1 MFSGLKVVEIA
12 SFIAAP
18 AAATMLSDFGAD
30 VIKVEPPGL
39 GDPQRLLSSVP
50 PSPAAPGNYSWH
62 LANRNKRG
70 MSVDLK
76 SDGGTEILKRLVE
89 WADVVITN
97 FPHGTREALHLGY
110 EEVSGW
116 NPRVIYADITGFGDA
131 GPDARLPGFDLT
143 AFWSRSGL
151 LASTRDAGAPPTSP
165 PWGSGDYTTATAI
178 YAAITTALYHRE
190 RTGRGANVGTSLL
203 ATGVWA
209 TGTLVSAALAGG
221 KPYELHDRKQ
231 AGERADQCVSERRRS
246 LDHAGRQAIGMAGI
260 GQRHRAVRPVGRSAL
275 QPTRKA
281 IGQHAAEL
289 ADLLDAEFS
298 AQPLAHLERGS
309 RPSPHPL
316 RRHPDARGGGRG
328 SAAARGRHRRAD
340 RGCHGPGVH
349 GQQPDH
355 PPRAGQGSVPA
366 RTRAR
371 RAQRRSPRTAG
382 IQRRRHRPATGAE
395 GDSRCA
401 RTGDSEMTTTEV
413 STELVLTERHGEGVL
428 TITIN
433 RPGAEERRQPR
444 GRGPAGSR
452 AG

>member
-1 MFSGLKVVEIA
+1 MTTQPTDSVFAGLKVVEIA

-50 PSPAAPGNYSWH
+50 PSPAAQGNYSWH

-70 MSVDLK
+70 MSVNLK
-76 SDGGTEILKRLVE
+76 SDGGTEILKRLVQ

-116 NPRVIYADITGFGDA
+116 NPRVIYADITGYGDA

-203 ATGVWA
+203 AAGVWA

-221 KPYELHDRKQ
+221 KPYELHDRNRPVNALTNAYQCADDRWLMLAAKQ
-231 AGERADQCVSERRRS
+231 SAWPAI
-246 LDHAGRQAIGMAGI
+246 ANAIG
-260 GQRHRAVRPVGRSAL
+260 RSDLVAD
-275 QPTRKA
+275 PRFADVKA
-281 IGQHAAEL
+281 ISQNAAEL
-289 ADLLDAEFS
+289 AKLLNAEFRS
-298 AQPLAHLERGS
+298 QPL
-309 RPSPHPL
+309 
-316 RRHPDARGGGRG
+316 
-328 SAAARGRHRRAD
+328 
-340 RGCHGPGVH
+340 
-349 GQQPDH
+349 DH
-355 PPRAGQGSVPA
+355 WRAGLDEARVPYGVIQTA
-366 RTRAR
+366 EEAAEDPQLRAAGIVVPIEGAADLEYTVNNPITLRGLDRVPFTRA
-371 RAQRRSPRTAG
+371 PEHG
-382 IQRRRHRPATGAE
+382 EHNDE
-395 GDSRCA
+395 
-401 RTGDSEMTTTEV
+401 
-413 STELVLTERHGEGVL
+413 VLTQLGFSVDDIAQLREQNAIPVAPEQE
-428 TITIN
+428 T
-433 RPGAEERRQPR
+433 AE
-444 GRGPAGSR
+444 
-452 AG
+452 

>member
-1 MFSGLKVVEIA
+1 MTIQTTDSVFSGLKVVEIA

-30 VIKVEPPGL
+30 VVKVEPPGM
-39 GDPQRLLSSVP
+39 GDPQRFLSSVP
-50 PSPAAPGNYSWH
+50 PSPAAAGNYSWH

-76 SDGGTEILKRLVE
+76 SEGGTEILKRLVE

-165 PWGSGDYTTATAI
+165 PWGSGDYTTATAV

-221 KPYELHDRKQ
+221 KPYELHDRSKPVNALSNPYQ
-231 AGERADQCVSERRRS
+231 SAD
-246 LDHAGRQAIGMAGI
+246 GRWIMLAAKGSVWPALANAIGRPDLLSDPRFSDAAGI
-260 GQRHRAVRPVGRSAL
+260 TKHS
-275 QPTRKA
+275 
-281 IGQHAAEL
+281 AEL
-289 ADLLDAEFS
+289 AGLLDTEFRTRPLGYWKLVLDEARITYGVIQTPEEAAKDPQLRANDIVVPIEDARDLDYTVNNPITLRGLARVPSRRAPEHGEHNDEVLTQLGFS
-298 AQPLAHLERGS
+298 ANDIAQ
-309 RPSPHPL
+309 L
-316 RRHPDARGGGRG
+316 REQKVIP
-328 SAAARGRHRRAD
+328 AA
-340 RGCHGPGVH
+340 PE
-349 GQQPDH
+349 Q
-355 PPRAGQGSVPA
+355 
-366 RTRAR
+366 
-371 RAQRRSPRTAG
+371 
-382 IQRRRHRPATGAE
+382 E
-395 GDSRCA
+395 
-401 RTGDSEMTTTEV
+401 TTK
-413 STELVLTERHGEGVL
+413 
-428 TITIN
+428 
-433 RPGAEERRQPR
+433 
-444 GRGPAGSR
+444 
-452 AG
+452 

>member
-1 MFSGLKVVEIA
+1 MTMTTQTTDSVFSGLKVVEIA

-70 MSVDLK
+70 VSVDLK
-76 SDGGTEILKRLVE
+76 SEAGTEILKRLVE

-221 KPYELHDRKQ
+221 KPYELHDRTAPVNAMTNPYQ
-231 AGERADQCVSERRRS
+231 SGD
-246 LDHAGRQAIGMAGI
+246 GRWIMLASRQSAWPALANAIG
-260 GQRHRAVRPVGRSAL
+260 RSDLLSDPRFSDAE
-275 QPTRKA
+275 A
-281 IGQHAAEL
+281 FGQHTAEL
-289 ADLLDAEFS
+289 ADLLDAEFKS
-298 AQPLAHLERGS
+298 QPLAHWKEAL
-309 RPSPHPL
+309 
-316 RRHPDARGGGRG
+316 DAARIPYGVIQTPEE
-328 SAAARGRHRRAD
+328 AAADPQLRAADIVVPIEGARDLDYTVNNPITLRGLARVPSRRA
-340 RGCHGPGVH
+340 P
-349 GQQPDH
+349 
-355 PPRAGQGSVPA
+355 
-366 RTRAR
+366 
-371 RAQRRSPRTAG
+371 
-382 IQRRRHRPATGAE
+382 E
-395 GDSRCA
+395 
-401 RTGDSEMTTTEV
+401 
-413 STELVLTERHGEGVL
+413 HGEHNDEVL
-428 TITIN
+428 AQLGFSVDDIAQLREQKVIPVAPEQETTK
-433 RPGAEERRQPR
+433 
-444 GRGPAGSR
+444 
-452 AG
+452 